1 MLCWRPILRPEDRF
15 FSISRFLFYSAV
27 PLTSLNET
35 YLQKGDPLSKDKHV
49 LFYSI
54 VSYLSENT
62 PPWVTVAV
70 LIITLNSI
78 FLLLSFCLGA
88 ERTDPEFG
96 FPAFFWSI
104 FLLGTLAL
112 VSNDCSLKIFFLL
125 LILTLI
131 Y

>member
-62 PPWVTVAV
+62 PPLVTVAV

-96 FPAFFWSI
+96 FPAFF
-104 FLLGTLAL
+104 L
-112 VSNDCSLKIFFLL
+112 VYFSPWHFGFGFK
-125 LILTLI
+125 
-131 Y
+131 